1 MRRSLQH
8 VCDLVG
14 TKGEFMLEG
23 NKPES
28 YTDTVDG
35 RSMAVAGCEPIL
47 HMRGFQKT
55 KMLPPELEA
64 DIYGRLE
71 VCDISKGPAGCA

>member
-1 MRRSLQH
+1 
-8 VCDLVG
+8 
-14 TKGEFMLEG
+14 MLEA

-28 YTDTVDG
+28 YRDTVNG

-47 HMRGFQKT
+47 HMRDFQKT
-55 KMLPPELEA
+55 KTLPFELEA

-71 VCDISKGPAGCA
+71 VCDISQGPGGCA